1 MRSLAYGLALLAL
14 PLAACDS
21 PAPEPTPE
29 PRPVGA
35 QNTAGQQAARPQ
47 TGGGAAQ
54 QKTQAQIQQ
63 ERDKAAAVQAAGG
76 KRKINARPA
85 AQVKPSEDDP
95 LKGVWTLDDA
105 TKGLKG
111 DKDGNA
117 LVATIETSEGKL
129 ECRLFEDKAP
139 ITVANFIGLA
149 RGVRPWK
156 NADGKWVKEPA
167 YDGTVFH
174 RVIKGFMVQGG
185 DTGCKKT
192 DGKGVD
198 IKRCGM
204 GEPGY
209 VLPDEVWE
217 DARHDRPG
225 LLCMANRGPN
235 TNGAQFFITDAA
247 AAHLDYNAADP
258 RSSGYTIFGEC
269 GPVDL
274 VHKLGA
280 SEIDK
285 GDRPKQPPE
294 IKKITIARKKVEEK
308 KADDKKTDEK
318 KTDDKAAVEAAPTA
332 DAKTPS
338 KTTASDAK
346 APTSPG
352 PKTPQPADARK
363 APSPGPMA
371 PKSPEDL
378 R

>member
-1 MRSLAYGLALLAL
+1 MKRSLTYHLVPVGSVLLTV
-14 PLAACDS
+14 LAACEA
-21 PAPEPTPE
+21 PPEPTPE
-29 PRPVGA
+29 PRPAGT
-35 QNTAGQQAARPQ
+35 QNTAGQQSGRPQ
-47 TGGGAAQ
+47 IGQGAGQ

-63 ERDKAAAVQAAGG
+63 ERDKAAANQAAGG
-76 KRKINARPA
+76 KRKINAKPA
-85 AQVKPSEDDP
+85 AKVKPSEDDP
-95 LKGVWTLDDA
+95 EKGEWTLEEA
-105 TKGLKG
+105 TKGLK
-111 DKDGNA
+111 DVKDGNA

-156 NADGKWVKEPA
+156 NSDGKWVKEPA

-174 RVIKGFMVQGG
+174 RIIKGFMVQGG

-209 VLPDEVWE
+209 VIPDEVWE
-217 DARHDRPG
+217 DAHHDRPG

-235 TNGAQFFITDAA
+235 TNGAQFFITDAL

-274 VHKLGA
+274 VHKIA
-280 SEIDK
+280 AAEIDK
-285 GDRPKQPPE
+285 GDRPKTAPE
-294 IKKITIARKKVEEK
+294 IKKITVARKKVEEK
-308 KADDKKTDEK
+308 KADEKKTDEK
-318 KTDDKAAVEAAPTA
+318 VAPEAAPTA
-332 DAKTPS
+332 TPTADPKTPS
-338 KTTASDAK
+338 KTSSDAK
-346 APTSPG
+346 SPTSPG
-352 PKTPQPADARK
+352 PKSPQPSEAK
-363 APSPGPMA
+363 KTPPGPMA
-371 PKSPEDL
+371 PRENQ
-378 R
+378 

>member
-1 MRSLAYGLALLAL
+1 MRSLAYPLVPFALIAL
-14 PLAACDS
+14 PLVACDS

-35 QNTAGQQAARPQ
+35 QNTAGQQSGKPQ
-47 TGGGAAQ
+47 GAAQ

-63 ERDKAAAVQAAGG
+63 EREKAAANQAAGG
-76 KRKINARPA
+76 KRKINAKPA
-85 AQVKPSEDDP
+85 AKVKPSEDDP
-95 LKGVWTLDDA
+95 EKGEWTLEEA
-105 TKGLKG
+105 LKGLK
-111 DKDGNA
+111 DVKDANA

-139 ITVANFIGLA
+139 ITVANFVGLA

-156 NADGKWVKEPA
+156 NVDGKWVKEPA

-174 RVIKGFMVQGG
+174 RIIKGFMIQGG

-209 VLPDEVWE
+209 VIPDEVWE
-217 DARHDRPG
+217 DAHHDRPG

-235 TNGAQFFITDAA
+235 TNGAQFFITDGAP
-247 AAHLDYNAADP
+247 AHLDYNSNDP

-274 VHKLGA
+274 VHKLAAAEMDRG
-280 SEIDK
+280 DK
-285 GDRPKQPPE
+285 PKNPPE
-294 IKKITIARKKVEEK
+294 IKKISIARKKVEEK
-308 KADDKKTDEK
+308 KAADEKKTDEK
-318 KTDDKAAVEAAPTA
+318 KTDEKAAAEPAKDA
-332 DAKTPS
+332 DPKTPS
-338 KTTASDAK
+338 KTSSDAK

-352 PKTPQPADARK
+352 PKAPQPSEAVK
-363 APSPGPMA
+363 SPAPGPGPMA
-371 PKSPEDL
+371 PRENQ
-378 R
+378 